1 MTDVVKPK
9 GKPRGKPFA
18 KGSTGNPHG
27 RPKEYADLKALA
39 REHTETA
46 IEALV
51 AALKDPTRSVPA
63 AIALLDRA
71 WGKPSISVT
80 GEGGE
85 GPVAINQNIAIRFV
99 SAQIGDDD
107 DGGDH
112 AS

>member
-18 KGSTGNPHG
+18 KGATGNPRG

-46 IEALV
+46 IEALAV
-51 AALKDPTRSVPA
+51 ALKDPTRAVA
-63 AIALLDRA
+63 AAVALLDRG

-85 GPVAINQNIAIRFV
+85 GAVEINQSITVSFVNAAINDETEAEDR
-99 SAQIGDDD
+99 
-107 DGGDH
+107 
-112 AS
+112 